1 MCYKDIYTTFY
12 EYFIME
18 IKDGTYVV
26 FAYSLSLDTGELL
39 DISEAKQPVGF
50 IVGSAHM
57 LPSIEKQ
64 LFGMQAGESATI
76 FLEPGEAFG
85 HYDPDAIK
93 EVPLDSFPGEIDL
106 QPTMPFQAEG
116 PDGPVTFVIK
126 AVGDGAVTIDM
137 NHPLAGRRMRCE
149 VEIHEVRELT
159 VTEKIQLARKKKKRR
174 PSFNPFDNIPDDEL
188 QM

>member
-1 MCYKDIYTTFY
+1 
-12 EYFIME
+12 ME
-18 IKDGTYVV
+18 IKDGAYVV
-26 FAYSLSLDTGELL
+26 FAYSLSLDTGEKL

-64 LFGMQAGESATI
+64 LLGMQVGESATI

-85 HYDPDAIK
+85 KYNSEAIK
-93 EVPLDSFPGEIDL
+93 DVPLDSFPGEIEL

-116 PDGPVTFVIK
+116 PDGPVTFIIK
-126 AVGDGAVTIDM
+126 EVGDDAVTVDM
-137 NHPLAGRRMRCE
+137 NHPLAGRRIRCE

-159 VTEKIQLARKKKKRR
+159 VTEKIQLANNRKKRR

-188 QM
+188 QL